1 MEADPAIVLEWLD
14 SVNDE
19 LRELQLTALE
29 QLCNEVLFSDNVDVF
44 FERYP
49 PRLFIPALCKIF
61 LDELAPDSVLE
72 ANARALTYYLDVS
85 LDCAPRIARSPNVL
99 TAMTSRLDAVDMTSA
114 KSNELGQQIIKMLQ
128 LICTREPGAVYTAG
142 GLTSVLRYIRLYP
155 HLLHADV
162 LQAGMDIIRRLFS
175 RADPSDK
182 NLTSWID
189 ALSSLLDRRE
199 TGVADQ
205 ALRAFANLVSRF
217 TRTGA
222 DPSPLADSHII
233 DCLLQRLRVAGG
245 VETDNELT
253 YSSGPNLPT
262 DTSGSGR
269 DGLSS
274 VTTESNPAAV
284 HAVTNILTSLCCN
297 SVSITHK
304 LLTSDG
310 QFAMTLAMVVQRSTD
325 ELVVLSVLRLI
336 EVLLVLLHQTQ
347 NVQLKSRESPQT
359 KEQVCKTTLP
369 ESANDDTSKQ
379 NQMQGQL
386 FKSNEFQT
394 SISIIEHAENS
405 QNTSQSEHTIE
416 TPLESQ
422 HSWEGD
428 AVHRHFIEAIKRQDL
443 DFMKRSLKSGKIDVN
458 YMDHLGQTLLN
469 WAASFGSPAMVEL
482 LCTHGANV
490 NLGVRTPLDY
500 AASFGRVE
508 ICKTLLNW
516 GADINKQDV
525 QGRKPID
532 RAREHPDFP
541 GSQQV
546 IDLLESESKRAGFRG
561 LSSKL
566 DKSDKQ
572 LTPGSSSTPSSY
584 VSFAQHKPYMIQSN
598 DPGEAQRLFVDQLL
612 PLLVGLFKESTS
624 SVRHQ
629 CTLLVWRMIQYMQ
642 PDHLETISLMD
653 NQSVPFAFSLTQMI
667 YTVLIEEREE
677 LISRALELSLRL
689 LNKTPHIYVLVFYR
703 LGLIPLIQIIIDILH
718 HLLIMEN
725 KSGVTVTTITTSTT
739 NTGQQFS
746 VSSSDEN
753 EGKDLCTAS
762 VTKKTTDATS
772 TTTVITSATPSTVP
786 ASITPTISPSTTTTT
801 TRSTKTKEII
811 EELSQK
817 NTLVID
823 KKSKSESVK
832 NVEKQKV
839 RDQLNVNLNE
849 SKNYMPEILSTPTN
863 ENEEQQ
869 HQSVLQSTSTS
880 ERVHLDAQLYNWNG
894 WYFFCMGQL
903 LSIFNGFA
911 FITIQL
917 QPEDG
922 GLRVLCIHNS
932 AHRNNPVPI
941 QLHPGENPFSRPSLK
956 SRMLRMHQHL
966 MELIDSNIT
975 ITPLFK
981 DVDTETVQTTENDE
995 GREQTNQLDSVKKQT
1010 QLNILTHSSLS
1021 NLEASHNNARRF
1033 RRRLGLRH
1041 DPIAINL
1048 AATTMGGHT
1057 SKLQRQA
1064 SSPARVCLTSRFS
1077 TRIPIQ
1083 SNPTE
1088 SSGLLDS
1095 TTSVAFGSI
1104 ICSLLKR
1111 KDGTYVSVKPRAPT
1125 VFSSKSSLN
1134 EALLLSEN
1142 FCSGFKRVRIASI
1155 SIETPVSSANTEFN
1169 NTASKTQTN
1178 PNVLLK
1184 STKRHSRSFI
1194 SMFSQLDIPPSVSYT
1209 PFITTTTAS
1218 GATINRSNSSSV
1230 NANITT
1236 PTVSGTSI
1244 YSQSIPEI
1252 FDFDSLINSDSL
1264 NIGTDYLNLCDT
1276 TSFETTTE
1284 SNITTDFTDDDSY
1297 NDGDR
1302 KFSKTD
1308 HSLTNAT
1315 NMELSRIDKLFFPNE
1330 IIHETYNSGQLVVLL
1345 RTEDDDSRSS
1355 ESTIERL
1362 ILIRKHM
1369 LTLANQLLER
1379 LQIDTYLSSTN
1390 YTSLST
1396 TSSLSGIIDKI
1407 GPINA
1412 LNRIKLIVMQIWD
1425 IFKMDKV
1432 YSFSVT
1438 LNKLFIVFK
1447 KLSDLLNEGEQTIT
1461 AYELTTSGLIQV
1473 LLLCL
1478 SVAYAGHWH
1487 CHIFSMELDNTTAL
1501 LWYLQER
1508 RRVFVLN
1515 MLSYSKSKSISLL
1528 VRRLVQAFEL
1538 TEHLPLRLF
1547 SAAHL
1552 LRSSSTNASSVHHDT
1567 SNHKLDRNNTNNNM
1581 NDSNKTLKN
1590 TNTNYIPPTN
1600 LINRIGYSA
1609 SLPINFIN
1617 SSFSRCHSGIYTDHG
1632 DPVSINFKQP
1642 FQDSMDAKEL
1652 AALLRFCPI
1661 LLDYPEFDSCFT
1673 PSLHQ
1678 IAKRLPL
1685 YLDKLSNLPSV
1696 VELKSNNNDNNTT
1709 ENKLHHNKSKR
1720 LYNWRG
1726 KLLFV
1731 SPLATVGQLERFL
1744 SRMST
1749 KQWYE
1754 CSRLDLNLWSQIH
1767 LANSFNSTS
1776 GLYFPAP
1783 PPGNSS
1789 ADYLGGIIDWLATN
1803 GNRRPLEDW
1812 INPAIVGLIS
1822 IAAST
1827 SSPVKGRAV
1836 SILGP
1841 QAGALVGGYT
1851 IRGSGIG
1858 VVVKPKRMNC
1868 PNGSNQ
1874 NESRGKKSMSDQKSS
1889 HTSFSTVNINENETH
1904 AWIAVDLG
1912 LQLIPTAY
1920 TLAYLR
1926 RADASEHSLAP
1937 RNWKLEASND
1947 AVTWIVLREHNNDS
1961 SIQSVSGSRATWSIN
1976 SYHNNYNGN
1985 KAETISSTLN
1995 TACTKESIRGWRF
2008 FKIQTTGTNANCG
2021 KQLALGGLEFYGNVY
2036 SVHDSVLTP
2045 SALAQK
2051 IYSISSERKDASP
2064 PPPQMIAKSMSS
2076 SSWLTVNVKLSTNN
2090 RSSQVD
2096 QNEMNNDAND
2106 INNCTVIKS
2115 DTEEI
2120 TEENSSSKSSNL
2132 NITLKQIDNHRRD
2145 PKSSNDEIIRHHI
2158 TSIISSSSSSQQKN
2172 PIDDNY
2178 EEEEEQVEA
2187 EEKEHDN
2194 HVDVDDN
2201 DDDDDDNDDDDDD
2214 DGIGKNITKSLNHES
2229 SDTLM
2234 NILFDE
2240 EAGSDDN
2247 MMTSASKSDVDMI
2260 LELSAKKLDNLNIL
2274 SSGTIDDKLLHCF
2287 GNLLASDKSSP
2298 ELYQLLRRI
2307 APQDLDYDL
2316 LNKCT
2321 SRSMDSIHSGEEVHH
2336 SKETMNN
2343 YQSEDTKRIDSII
2356 LDTGEIDITEPHI
2369 SYIDQSNPE
2378 ASGESDVP
2386 GLDYLL
2392 NSIEPEA
2399 IEFADTVEA
2408 IIRSNTVQN
2417 RRNNIGDDNENPI
2430 DLTINKISQTSSH
2443 SWKHFQSIQ
2452 NANHKNNNRIS
2463 VDQLIHNEEEKSEKI
2478 CEPIGL
2484 LTQSSESYSNLPVI
2498 KTVNTE
2504 PCNNTNK
2511 LSKNS
2516 DDHNQQLNET
2526 YQYSEQLNETTSF
2539 NANLSSDSSGF
2550 QVLPSS
2556 WKPIHQQ
2563 FRRRIRRNR
2572 PRQMVSSESKDTPA
2586 SHSNSPHSGTPPVPL
2601 SWNEATDALRLPLGL
2616 IPTFIPNPGSTNAP
2630 GTTAYVLCRP
2640 PSSDHECSAND
2651 EDSYSR
2657 LSLFLGIYMNS
2668 EYLIQIP
2675 LRDKNATL
2683 FKYIQELSEKFEL
2696 LENSNEYRLS
2706 KSIDGNDKT
2715 KNNYLIKLGYRFW
2728 DANDDCVK
2736 SSTLTTIS
2744 TPCIAG
2750 DNNNNNNN
2758 HDVNGSTIRTVYGKA
2773 LLNKHD
2779 LRFTP
2784 SLDRPIIYT
2793 SSGIKIP
2800 IISDNNIDD
2809 SNNNDVDDVFVNN
2822 LTNKSEYS
2830 IMNNYD
2836 VHKSYPPSDPEDIL
2850 QLIKLLYQLSGLEE
2864 FSLENNNN
2872 DNNDNSLVDKSES
2885 IEMKMVDFT
2894 STRLTN
2900 KLLCQ
2905 IHDPLALASGA
2916 LPNWCLSLSQRF
2928 NILFSFNVRSQLFSA
2943 CAFGPARAAIWLQNR
2958 PLQKRT
2964 YLSHSDG
2971 YSRAGSAG
2979 SASGRSSYRILL
2991 PSVNA
2996 SLISALLNNTN
3007 ASNNNNNTITTT
3019 TATNNI
3025 TSNALD
3031 DGNRSINSDED
3042 IVLLRPSI
3050 LNHLL
3055 NITGVSGTANNN
3067 TSSLQNIDIGND
3079 LDINSDN
3086 ISSVESILTT
3096 LGIPL
3101 LTSTTTSTAASLNC
3115 DTNFLSDS
3123 TGASNNNNDLI
3134 NCLLVHGNQNNQH
3147 LTTSMGGIA
3156 TTPNG
3161 GGGSSGFGIGLISDD
3176 RSTSQI
3182 GRLHKEFVRIPRLP
3196 HELLTQLTSKY
3207 MKSSPNYY
3215 HYHQSE
3221 NLTFWHWASRLMEE
3235 HASRKSELEIQF
3247 IGEEGTGLG
3256 PTLEFYS
3263 LLAAE
3268 LRRRDGLMW
3277 VTNDF
3282 TMTTEQSSHSHSV
3295 LPTVSSSATIEQHV
3309 ISNSGQPDSMDNEID
3324 DIDEANVYVNTPY
3337 GLFPAPWPGD
3347 QVPESVL
3354 YRFFILGI
3362 TVAKCLQDNRRIDL
3376 PLSSPLLKLLSTYG
3390 SVVNTHNCNDHELE
3404 KCYSA
3409 TSSLDN
3415 SKTINNVDFSV
3426 LSDVESAFQNVLYG
3440 YSYLKNQLTSI
3451 TTGNTT
3457 DRFIKNQ
3464 FNPNDDEEFNLASFL
3479 ISPQYKRLYQCCGSI
3494 SQNNNNNNLQSST
3507 HWISGLLNLNDFCI
3521 IYPERA
3527 QFLKQITEFH
3537 RRKSTLSN
3545 GNTNEKCINGLAVE
3559 IFGCGLT
3566 DLCLSMEFLPSS
3578 KLFGFPSYPLKDVYG
3593 WEATIT
3599 TTPRTTNNSTEV
3611 SLHKNV
3617 TENSQSIVAPVT
3629 VHNIEK
3635 YLELTLAF
3643 CLDKGIRKQLDAF
3656 KDGFERVL
3664 PLGWLALFTAT
3675 ELGELIAGDS
3685 VVHWTREDLLAY
3697 TVPSLGFTKQ
3707 SPTYQMLINVLCN
3720 FNSTERRAFLQFTTG
3735 CSSLPPGGLKNLHPR
3750 LRIVRKE
3757 ITNSGPYPS
3766 VNTCVHYLKLPEYQ
3780 SEKELRTRLLQAT
3793 KEIGF
3798 YLN

>member
-175 RADPSDK
+175 RADPADK

-205 ALRAFANLVSRF
+205 ALRAFANLVARF

-245 VETDNELT
+245 VETDNEVT
-253 YSSGPNLPT
+253 DSSGPSLPT
-262 DTSGSGR
+262 DTSGSSR

-274 VTTESNPAAV
+274 VTTESNPVAV

-347 NVQLKSRESPQT
+347 NVQLKSQ
-359 KEQVCKTTLP
+359 
-369 ESANDDTSKQ
+369 
-379 NQMQGQL
+379 
-386 FKSNEFQT
+386 
-394 SISIIEHAENS
+394 NS

-584 VSFAQHKPYMIQSN
+584 VSFAQHKPDVIQSN

-629 CTLLVWRMIQYMQ
+629 CTLLVWRMIQYMR

-753 EGKDLCTAS
+753 EGKDVCTAS
-762 VTKKTTDATS
+762 VTKKTTDTTS
-772 TTTVITSATPSTVP
+772 TTTVMTSATSSTVP
-786 ASITPTISPSTTTTT
+786 ASITPTISPSTTTTTTTT

-823 KKSKSESVK
+823 KENKSESVK
-832 NVEKQKV
+832 NVEKQRV

-863 ENEEQQ
+863 EDEEEQQ
-869 HQSVLQSTSTS
+869 HQLVLQSTSTS

-1041 DPIAINL
+1041 DPISINL

-1095 TTSVAFGSI
+1095 TTSVSFGSI

-1125 VFSSKSSLN
+1125 VFNSKSSLN

-1155 SIETPVSSANTEFN
+1155 SKETPVSSVNTEFN

-1194 SMFSQLDIPPSVSYT
+1194 
-1209 PFITTTTAS
+1209 
-1218 GATINRSNSSSV
+1218 N
-1230 NANITT
+1230 
-1236 PTVSGTSI
+1236 
-1244 YSQSIPEI
+1244 
-1252 FDFDSLINSDSL
+1252 SL
-1264 NIGTDYLNLCDT
+1264 NIGTAYLNLCDT

-1284 SNITTDFTDDDSY
+1284 SNITTDFTDDDNY

-1308 HSLTNAT
+1308 QSLTNAT

-1345 RTEDDDSRSS
+1345 RTE
-1355 ESTIERL
+1355 E
-1362 ILIRKHM
+1362 
-1369 LTLANQLLER
+1369 
-1379 LQIDTYLSSTN
+1379 
-1390 YTSLST
+1390 
-1396 TSSLSGIIDKI
+1396 
-1407 GPINA
+1407 
-1412 LNRIKLIVMQIWD
+1412 IKLIVMQIWD
-1425 IFKMDKV
+1425 IFKMDKD

-1515 MLSYSKSKSISLL
+1515 MLSHSKSKSISLL

-1754 CSRLDLNLWSQIH
+1754 CSRLDLSLWSQIH

-1904 AWIAVDLG
+1904 AWITVDLG

-1947 AVTWIVLREHNNDS
+1947 AVTWIVLREHNNDL

-1976 SYHNNYNGN
+1976 SYHNNYNSN

-1995 TACTKESIRGWRF
+1995 TACTKKSIRGWRF
-2008 FKIQTTGTNANCG
+2008 FKIQTTGTNANGG

-2064 PPPQMIAKSMSS
+2064 PPQTITKSMSS

-2090 RSSQVD
+2090 RNSQVD

-2115 DTEEI
+2115 DAEEI

-2158 TSIISSSSSSQQKN
+2158 TSII
-2172 PIDDNY
+2172 
-2178 EEEEEQVEA
+2178 
-2187 EEKEHDN
+2187 
-2194 HVDVDDN
+2194 
-2201 DDDDDDNDDDDDD
+2201 
-2214 DGIGKNITKSLNHES
+2214 S

-2274 SSGTIDDKLLHCF
+2274 SSGTIDDKLLQCF
-2287 GNLLASDKSSP
+2287 GNLLANDKSSP

-2321 SRSMDSIHSGEEVHH
+2321 SRSMDSIHSGEEEHH

-2369 SYIDQSNPE
+2369 SYIDHSNPE

-2386 GLDYLL
+2386 GLGYLL

-2430 DLTINKISQTSSH
+2430 GLTINKISQTSSH
-2443 SWKHFQSIQ
+2443 SWKHFQSTQ

-2683 FKYIQELSEKFEL
+2683 FNYIQ
-2696 LENSNEYRLS
+2696 
-2706 KSIDGNDKT
+2706 
-2715 KNNYLIKLGYRFW
+2715 
-2728 DANDDCVK
+2728 
-2736 SSTLTTIS
+2736 
-2744 TPCIAG
+2744 
-2750 DNNNNNNN
+2750 
-2758 HDVNGSTIRTVYGKA
+2758 STIRTIYGKA

-2809 SNNNDVDDVFVNN
+2809 SNNNDVDGVSVNN
-2822 LTNKSEYS
+2822 LTNKSEYL

-2850 QLIKLLYQLSGLEE
+2850 QLIKLLYQLSGLKE

-2872 DNNDNSLVDKSES
+2872 NNNDNSLVGKSES
-2885 IEMKMVDFT
+2885 IEMKMEDFT

-2943 CAFGPARAAIWLQNR
+2943 CAFGPARAATWLQNR

-2979 SASGRSSYRILL
+2979 SASG
-2991 PSVNA
+2991 
-2996 SLISALLNNTN
+2996 
-3007 ASNNNNNTITTT
+3007 
-3019 TATNNI
+3019 
-3025 TSNALD
+3025 
-3031 DGNRSINSDED
+3031 
-3042 IVLLRPSI
+3042 
-3050 LNHLL
+3050 H
-3055 NITGVSGTANNN
+3055 
-3067 TSSLQNIDIGND
+3067 
-3079 LDINSDN
+3079 
-3086 ISSVESILTT
+3086 
-3096 LGIPL
+3096 
-3101 LTSTTTSTAASLNC
+3101 
-3115 DTNFLSDS
+3115 
-3123 TGASNNNNDLI
+3123 
-3134 NCLLVHGNQNNQH
+3134 
-3147 LTTSMGGIA
+3147 
-3156 TTPNG
+3156 
-3161 GGGSSGFGIGLISDD
+3161 D

-3182 GRLHKEFVRIPRLP
+3182 GRLHKEFVRIP
-3196 HELLTQLTSKY
+3196 H
-3207 MKSSPNYY
+3207 
-3215 HYHQSE
+3215 

-3309 ISNSGQPDSMDNEID
+3309 ISNSGQPNSMDNEID
-3324 DIDEANVYVNTPY
+3324 DIDEANIYVNTPY

-3390 SVVNTHNCNDHELE
+3390 SVVNTHNC
-3404 KCYSA
+3404 
-3409 TSSLDN
+3409 
-3415 SKTINNVDFSV
+3415 
-3426 LSDVESAFQNVLYG
+3426 
-3440 YSYLKNQLTSI
+3440 
-3451 TTGNTT
+3451 
-3457 DRFIKNQ
+3457 
-3464 FNPNDDEEFNLASFL
+3464 
-3479 ISPQYKRLYQCCGSI
+3479 
-3494 SQNNNNNNLQSST
+3494 
-3507 HWISGLLNLNDFCI
+3507 LLNLNDFCI

-3537 RRKSTLSN
+3537 RRKSTMSN
-3545 GNTNEKCINGLAVE
+3545 GNTNEKCINDLAVE
-3559 IFGCGLT
+3559 IFGCDLT

-3578 KLFGFPSYPLKDVYG
+3578 KLFGFSSYPLKDVYD

-3599 TTPRTTNNSTEV
+3599 TTPRTTNNSTEE

-3664 PLGWLALFTAT
+3664 PLRWLALFTAT

>member
-128 LICTREPGAVYTAG
+128 LICTREPGAVYMAG
-142 GLTSVLRYIRLYP
+142 GLTPVLRYIRLYP

-175 RADPSDK
+175 RADPTDK
-182 NLTSWID
+182 NVTSWID

-205 ALRAFANLVSRF
+205 ALRAFANLVARF
-217 TRTGA
+217 TRTGT

-253 YSSGPNLPT
+253 DSSGPNLPT

-269 DGLSS
+269 DGFSS
-274 VTTESNPAAV
+274 VTSESNPVAV

-336 EVLLVLLHQTQ
+336 EILLVLLYQTQ
-347 NVQLKSRESPQT
+347 NVQLKSRESSQI
-359 KEQVCKTTLP
+359 KEQVCKATLP
-369 ESANDDTSKQ
+369 DAVKDDTSKQ
-379 NQMQGQL
+379 SQMQSQL
-386 FKSNEFQT
+386 FKSNQFQT

-416 TPLESQ
+416 PPLESQ

-428 AVHRHFIEAIKRQDL
+428 AIHRHFIEAIKRQDL

-469 WAASFGSPAMVEL
+469 WAASFGSPVMVEL

-532 RAREHPDFP
+532 MAREHPDFP

-546 IDLLESESKRAGFRG
+546 IDLLESESKKE
-561 LSSKL
+561 LN
-566 DKSDKQ
+566 KSDKQ
-572 LTPGSSSTPSSY
+572 LTPGSSST
-584 VSFAQHKPYMIQSN
+584 QHKPDEIQSN
-598 DPGEAQRLFVDQLL
+598 DSAEAQRLFIDQLL

-629 CTLLVWRMIQYMQ
+629 CTLLVWRMIQYMR
-642 PDHLETISLMD
+642 PDHLEKISLMD

-667 YTVLIEEREE
+667 YTILIEEREE

-689 LNKTPHIYVLVFYR
+689 LNKTPHIYILVFYR
-703 LGLIPLIQIIIDILH
+703 LGLIPLIQIIIDILQ
-718 HLLIMEN
+718 HLLITEN
-725 KSGVTVTTITTSTT
+725 KSGVTVTTVATPTT
-739 NTGQQFS
+739 NTGQQLS
-746 VSSSDEN
+746 VPSSSDEN
-753 EGKDLCTAS
+753 EGKDVCTAS
-762 VTKKTTDATS
+762 EV
-772 TTTVITSATPSTVP
+772 
-786 ASITPTISPSTTTTT
+786 
-801 TRSTKTKEII
+801 I
-811 EELSQK
+811 EELSLK
-817 NTLVID
+817 NTLVTD
-823 KKSKSESVK
+823 KENKSKSVK
-832 NVEKQKV
+832 NIEKQRV
-839 RDQLNVNLNE
+839 HDELNVNLNE
-849 SKNYMPEILSTPTN
+849 SKNYMPEILSTPAN
-863 ENEEQQ
+863 EDEEQQ
-869 HQSVLQSTSTS
+869 HQPVLPSTSIS

-932 AHRNNPVPI
+932 THRNSPVPI

-981 DVDTETVQTTENDE
+981 DVDTETAQTTENDE
-995 GREQTNQLDSVKKQT
+995 GREQINQLDSVKKQT

-1041 DPIAINL
+1041 DPISINL

-1083 SNPTE
+1083 SNPTG
-1088 SSGLLDS
+1088 SIGLLTS
-1095 TTSVAFGSI
+1095 TTSVSFGSI

-1125 VFSSKSSLN
+1125 VCNSKSFFN
-1134 EALLLSEN
+1134 EALLFSEN
-1142 FCSGFKRVRIASI
+1142 SCSGFKRVRIASI
-1155 SIETPVSSANTEFN
+1155 SQEKPVSSVNTNTESN
-1169 NTASKTQTN
+1169 NAESKTQTN
-1178 PNVLLK
+1178 PNVLLN

-1194 SMFSQLDIPPSVSYT
+1194 NT
-1209 PFITTTTAS
+1209 
-1218 GATINRSNSSSV
+1218 
-1230 NANITT
+1230 
-1236 PTVSGTSI
+1236 
-1244 YSQSIPEI
+1244 
-1252 FDFDSLINSDSL
+1252 L
-1264 NIGTDYLNLCDT
+1264 NIGMDYLNLCDT
-1276 TSFETTTE
+1276 TSFETPTE
-1284 SNITTDFTDDDSY
+1284 NNNTTDFIDDEND
-1297 NDGDR
+1297 NDGDH

-1308 HSLTNAT
+1308 QLLTTAT

-1345 RTEDDDSRSS
+1345 RTEDDDSRS
-1355 ESTIERL
+1355 ELTTERL

-1379 LQIDTYLSSTN
+1379 LQIDSYLSSTN
-1390 YTSLST
+1390 YTSLSIT
-1396 TSSLSGIIDKI
+1396 SSSSSLPSPSSLSGIIDKI

-1425 IFKMDKV
+1425 IFKTDKD
-1432 YSFSVT
+1432 YSFNET

-1447 KLSDLLNEGEQTIT
+1447 NLSNLLNEGEQTIT

-1478 SVAYAGHWH
+1478 SVAHAGRWY

-1508 RRVFVLN
+1508 RRVFILN

-1552 LRSSSTNASSVHHDT
+1552 LRSSFTNTPSDHHDT
-1567 SNHKLDRNNTNNNM
+1567 SNHKLDRNNI
-1581 NDSNKTLKN
+1581 NDDNKTVKN
-1590 TNTNYIPPTN
+1590 TNKNYIRPTN
-1600 LINRIGYSA
+1600 LINKIGYSA

-1617 SSFSRCHSGIYTDHG
+1617 FSFNRWHSGIYTDHG
-1632 DPVSINFKQP
+1632 DPVSITVKQP

-1661 LLDYPEFDSCFT
+1661 LLDYPEFDSCFM

-1685 YLDKLSNLPSV
+1685 YLDKLSNLPSAAK
-1696 VELKSNNNDNNTT
+1696 LKSNNSDSTTT

-1744 SRMST
+1744 NRMST
-1749 KQWYE
+1749 KQ
-1754 CSRLDLNLWSQIH
+1754 CLWSQIH
-1767 LANSFNSTS
+1767 LANSFNSTA

-1812 INPAIVGLIS
+1812 INPAIVGLVS

-1868 PNGSNQ
+1868 SNGSSQ

-1889 HTSFSTVNINENETH
+1889 YTSFSTVNIMENETH
-1904 AWIAVDLG
+1904 AWIAIDLG

-1947 AVTWIVLREHNNDS
+1947 AITWIVLREHNNDS

-1976 SYHNNYNGN
+1976 SYHNNYNCD
-1985 KAETISSTLN
+1985 KTETISSTLN
-1995 TACTKESIRGWRF
+1995 TACTKKSIKGWRF
-2008 FKIQTTGTNANCG
+2008 FKIQTTGTNADGG

-2036 SVHDSVLTP
+2036 SVYHSVLTP
-2045 SALAQK
+2045 SILAQR
-2051 IYSISSERKDASP
+2051 IYSISSERKDISP
-2064 PPPQMIAKSMSS
+2064 PPQTITTSISS
-2076 SSWLTVNVKLSTNN
+2076 SSWLTVNVNLSTNN
-2090 RSSQVD
+2090 QNGQIN
-2096 QNEMNNDAND
+2096 QNEVNDDAND
-2106 INNCTVIKS
+2106 INNRTVIKS
-2115 DTEEI
+2115 DPEEI
-2120 TEENSSSKSSNL
+2120 TDENSSSKSSNL
-2132 NITLKQIDNHRRD
+2132 NITLKQIDNNRRD
-2145 PKSSNDEIIRHHI
+2145 PKSSSDEIVHCHHI
-2158 TSIISSSSSSQQKN
+2158 TSII
-2172 PIDDNY
+2172 P
-2178 EEEEEQVEA
+2178 
-2187 EEKEHDN
+2187 
-2194 HVDVDDN
+2194 
-2201 DDDDDDNDDDDDD
+2201 
-2214 DGIGKNITKSLNHES
+2214 

-2247 MMTSASKSDVDMI
+2247 MMTSTSKSDVDMI

-2274 SSGTIDDKLLHCF
+2274 SSGTIDDKLLQCF
-2287 GNLLASDKSSP
+2287 GNLLANDNSSP

-2307 APQDLDYDL
+2307 ASQDMDYDL
-2316 LNKCT
+2316 SNKCT
-2321 SRSMDSIHSGEEVHH
+2321 SHSMDSIHSREEEEEEEEEEDHH
-2336 SKETMNN
+2336 SKLMINH
-2343 YQSEDTKRIDSII
+2343 QSEDTKRIDSII

-2369 SYIDQSNPE
+2369 SYIDQSNTE

-2386 GLDYLL
+2386 GLGYLL

-2408 IIRSNTVQN
+2408 IIRSNTVKN
-2417 RRNNIGDDNENPI
+2417 RRNNNNGDDNENPI
-2430 DLTINKISQTSSH
+2430 DLTIDKISQAPSH
-2443 SWKHFQSIQ
+2443 SWEHFQSIQ
-2452 NANHKNNNRIS
+2452 NANHKNNPIL
-2463 VDQLIHNEEEKSEKI
+2463 VDQLIHSEEEKEPEKI
-2478 CEPIGL
+2478 CDSIGL
-2484 LTQSSESYSNLPVI
+2484 LTHSTSYTNSSVI

-2504 PCNNTNK
+2504 PCNNTSK

-2526 YQYSEQLNETTSF
+2526 SQYSEQLNETASF

-2572 PRQMVSSESKDTPA
+2572 PRQMISSESKETPA

-2630 GTTAYVLCRP
+2630 GTTAYMLCRP
-2640 PSSDHECSAND
+2640 PYSEPECSAND

-2657 LSLFLGIYMNS
+2657 LSLFLGVYMNS

-2696 LENSNEYRLS
+2696 LENSSEYRLS

-2736 SSTLTTIS
+2736 SSTLSTIP
-2744 TPCIAG
+2744 TPIT
-2750 DNNNNNNN
+2750 DVSNNDHD
-2758 HDVNGSTIRTVYGKA
+2758 HDVNESTIRTIYGKA
-2773 LLNKHD
+2773 LLNKRD

-2800 IISDNNIDD
+2800 IIDDNNIN
-2809 SNNNDVDDVFVNN
+2809 SNNNDDVDGVVVDN

-2830 IMNNYD
+2830 IINDYN

-2850 QLIKLLYQLSGLEE
+2850 QLIKLLYQLSGLKE
-2864 FSLENNNN
+2864 FNLENNNN
-2872 DNNDNSLVDKSES
+2872 NNDNSLVDKSES
-2885 IEMKMVDFT
+2885 LEMKVEDFT

-2900 KLLCQ
+2900 KLLRQ

-2964 YLSHSDG
+2964 YLTHSDG

-3007 ASNNNNNTITTT
+3007 ASNNTTAT
-3019 TATNNI
+3019 TATNTNTTTTITATAAASNI
-3025 TSNALD
+3025 TNNALD

-3055 NITGVSGTANNN
+3055 NITGVNGTTNNN
-3067 TSSLQNIDIGND
+3067 TSSLQNTDNND
-3079 LDINSDN
+3079 FDINSDN
-3086 ISSVESILTT
+3086 ISSVESILTG

-3101 LTSTTTSTAASLNC
+3101 LTSTTSTAASLNC

-3123 TGASNNNNDLI
+3123 TVISNNNNDLI
-3134 NCLLVHGNQNNQH
+3134 NCLLVHGNQNNQYV
-3147 LTTSMGGIA
+3147 TTSMGGTA

-3161 GGGSSGFGIGLISDD
+3161 GGSSSVGIGLISDD

-3207 MKSSPNYY
+3207 MKSSPNYC
-3215 HYHQSE
+3215 HYHQSD

-3268 LRRRDGLMW
+3268 LRRHDGLMW

-3282 TMTTEQSSHSHSV
+3282 TITSEQLTQSHSV
-3295 LPTVSSSATIEQHV
+3295 LPTVSSSATIEQH
-3309 ISNSGQPDSMDNEID
+3309 NSSGNEID
-3324 DIDEANVYVNTPY
+3324 DIDEANIYVNTPY

-3376 PLSSPLLKLLSTYG
+3376 PLSAPLLKLLSTYG
-3390 SVVNTHNCNDHELE
+3390 SVVNTHNCDHHDLE
-3404 KCYSA
+3404 KCHSA
-3409 TSSLDN
+3409 TCSLDN
-3415 SKTINNVDFSV
+3415 FKTTNNVDFSV

-3440 YSYLKNQLTSI
+3440 YSYLRNQLTSI
-3451 TTGNTT
+3451 TTNTT
-3457 DRFIKNQ
+3457 NSQFIKNK

-3494 SQNNNNNNLQSST
+3494 VQNSNNNNLQSST

-3527 QFLKQITEFH
+3527 QFLKQIAEFH
-3537 RRKSTLSN
+3537 RRKSTIST
-3545 GNTNEKCINGLAVE
+3545 GNTNDKCINDLAVE
-3559 IFGCGLT
+3559 IFGCDLT

-3578 KLFGFPSYPLKDVYG
+3578 KLFGFSSYPLKDVYH
-3593 WEATIT
+3593 WEATT
-3599 TTPRTTNNSTEV
+3599 TIPRTTNNSTEE
-3611 SLHKNV
+3611 SLYKNV
-3617 TENSQSIVAPVT
+3617 AENPQSVVPVSI
-3629 VHNIEK
+3629 HNIEK
-3635 YLELTLAF
+3635 YLQLTLGF

-3664 PLGWLALFTAT
+3664 PLHWLALFTGT

-3720 FNSTERRAFLQFTTG
+3720 FNSSERRAFLQFTTG